1 MRPALSRQPS
11 RASVENISD
20 TSGCQWSPSDSA
32 ADIFFLG
39 LFGQS
44 ASSKSV
50 MASHVDEEEK
60 SGKALDDWIDEA
72 VARALA
78 EAARKHAESE
88 GRGVVAS
95 PMAGKDP
102 ITGKLCLAPCV
113 DGRIVTRNPVENIG
127 A

>member
-1 MRPALSRQPS
+1 MSLRLDVTSISAQAAARADRDAEDSDEARRQAAGDES
-11 RASVENISD
+11 GDAAVVRRAMNAFKR
-20 TSGCQWSPSDSA
+20 GSDS
-32 ADIFFLG
+32 
-39 LFGQS
+39 
-44 ASSKSV
+44 
-50 MASHVDEEEK
+50 
-60 SGKALDDWIDEA
+60 A